1 MQMTA
6 VILKIFSK
14 AKKKKKRNKI
24 IDIVKN
30 FVFYIKKLKNK
41 KYEKIRKTI
50 FIQSMLIQLNNNNI
64 NYRILQSKIGVIER
78 INCKLNTVNTVVKKN
93 ERIEI
98 G

>member
-50 FIQSMLIQLNNNNI
+50 FIQSMLI
-64 NYRILQSKIGVIER
+64 
-78 INCKLNTVNTVVKKN
+78 
-93 ERIEI
+93 
-98 G
+98 

>member
-14 AKKKKKRNKI
+14 AKKRNKI

-30 FVFYIKKLKNK
+30 FVSYIKKLKNK

-50 FIQSMLIQLNNNNI
+50 FIQSMLI
-64 NYRILQSKIGVIER
+64 
-78 INCKLNTVNTVVKKN
+78 
-93 ERIEI
+93 
-98 G
+98 